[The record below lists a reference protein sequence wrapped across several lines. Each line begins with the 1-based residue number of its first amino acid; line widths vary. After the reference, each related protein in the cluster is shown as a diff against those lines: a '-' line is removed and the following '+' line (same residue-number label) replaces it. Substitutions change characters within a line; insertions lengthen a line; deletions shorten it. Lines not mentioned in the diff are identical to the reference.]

1 MKLFAFDFDKTITK
15 SDTILPICRFI
26 AEHYNSISSFR
37 IIQINFFLFRLKIIS
52 SKKFKEKIVL
62 HLLKGKSRDEIE
74 IIISNFLTKHFDELF
89 NKEITDL
96 IGREKNRGDKVI
108 IVTSNLELFVNPV
121 KNILSVDEVYGTK
134 VKTKNNFINAGVEG
148 ENCSG
153 IRKAEIV
160 NEYKSKFQFEKV
172 IAYGDSIGDY
182 KMLEVSDESYLALYR
197 FSSLL
202 NKLLY
207 KLNYFNGK
215 LFSKG
220 IEVSFMKFK

>member
-96 IGREKNRGDKVI
+96 ISREKNSGNKVI
-108 IVTSNLELFVNPV
+108 IVTSNIELFVNPV
-121 KNILSVDEVYGTK
+121 KKLLSADEVFGTK
-134 VKTKNNFINAGVEG
+134 IKINEGIIEAEIEG

-153 IRKAEIV
+153 IRKAKIV
-160 NEYKSKFQFEKV
+160 NEYKSKFHFEKV

-182 KMLEVSDESYLALYR
+182 KMLEVSDESYLSLYR

-215 LFSKG
+215 LFTKG
-220 IEVSFMKFK
+220 IEISFMKF